1 MLKKIFIAL
10 IALVVIINTVSFTAV
25 SASTPTWLEQ
35 TMNSNEPFIKEIEK
49 ETGKTRA
56 NITQTDLE
64 AITALRVTGAS
75 DIPTNIDM
83 LTHLTTLEVKNGT
96 LSSVSN
102 SVGNLKEL
110 KILVLN
116 DNNLSTF
123 PMIAFQ
129 LPKLEELQVSGG
141 TIEEIPATITNM
153 ASHLK
158 FLGILNNHL
167 VKVPDAIF
175 TTNWT
180 NATGGDLDLMAAGNQ
195 IVTNIPANYISQ
207 FNNGDNLLE
216 FYDNN
221 YQKQDQL
228 TTTPGYTIDVP
239 VGTDFNQ
246 LTPDKTK
253 LALTSGR
260 TLLAQHEFEY
270 YDDGSSSLIHNG
282 VAAAPGQATIFIKS
296 KFSTQSNKF
305 ARTQVTVNI
314 TALNGG
320 PITVK
325 HEDTKGQELAP
336 PVILNG
342 KDGDPYTTTQ
352 KTFPG
357 YTLVATPANQNGTFT
372 MNPATVNYVYSAN
385 DYKLTSTFK
394 DAQGQELKAP
404 VVDTKDYHIQDN
416 YTTTAATIPGYSLVA
431 TPANQNGTFG
441 AGNVTVNY
449 VYKKDD
455 YTLTSTYKDTNG
467 QELKAPVVDATTY
480 HYQDTYTTTAAVFPG
495 YTLVATP
502 TNATGTFGSSNITVH
517 YVYQANGYQLTS
529 TFKDQQGKTI
539 SPDDVDTKTYHVND
553 PYTTTAKTIPGYTL
567 VTTPTNNQGNFGTS
581 DITVDYVYK
590 AEDYTLTSTYKDAQG
605 KELKQPVVDSKKYH
619 IQDNYSTS
627 AATIPG
633 YTLVST
639 PANETGTFHTSDVT
653 VNYVYKLT
661 DLKLT
666 STYKDAQGT
675 ELKPPVVDS
684 KTYHIQDNYATT
696 AAVIP
701 GYTLVATPAN
711 QSGTFGSTDIQ
722 VNYVYQAV
730 AYKLTS
736 TYKDQQGNDLALPK
750 VDSKTYHIQDGY
762 TTSDIAI
769 PGYTLVA
776 APTNQT
782 GTFGA
787 SDVTVNYVYKA
798 NDYTL
803 TSTYKDAQG
812 KELKT
817 PVIDSQKYHINDTY
831 TTTGATIPG
840 YTLVAAPA
848 NQSGTFGAANV
859 TVNYVYK
866 ADDYTLTS
874 TYKDANGKELKAP
887 VVDSKTYHTKDNY
900 STSAATIPGYT
911 LVAAPTNQTGT
922 FNTSNVTVNY
932 VYKANEYTLTST
944 FKNVQGTELK
954 PAIVKK
960 GFIIK
965 DGYATSGV
973 TIPGYTLVAT
983 PSNKKGTFGASNVT
997 VNYVYKANGYAL
1009 ITTYKDTQGKDL
1021 KPLAID
1027 TKTYNINDP
1036 YTATALNIS
1045 GYTLTTTPAN
1055 EKGVFGASDETVN
1068 YVYKANDYTLTT
1080 TPANEKGVFGASD
1093 ETVNYVYKANDY
1105 TLTTTYKDAN
1115 GKELQAPKV
1124 DAKTYHIQD
1133 TYKTTAAIIPGY
1145 TLVAT
1150 PKNDQGTFGASNV
1163 TVNYVYQTNDYTLT
1177 STFKDAQG
1185 NELKAAEVDAQKYH
1199 IHDTYTS
1206 KAAVIPGYSLEKTP
1220 TNETGTFNA
1229 SDIQVNYVYKAN
1241 DYQLTSTFKDQQ
1253 GNEIALPT
1261 VDAKTYHI
1269 HDAYTT
1275 KAHLIP
1281 GYSLV
1286 AAPKNQIGA
1295 FGTSD
1300 VTVNYVYKK
1309 DAIIKPITPAK
1320 PTILTIKTP
1329 ESKVVKTKVVKQT
1342 LPKTGDDDAG
1352 LLNLLRLIGLVLI
1365 LGVFL
1370 AVGSK
1375 KLR

>member
-10 IALVVIINTVSFTAV
+10 IALVVIINTVSFTTV

-123 PMIAFQ
+123 PTIVFQ

-158 FLGILNNHL
+158 FLGIVNNHL

-207 FNNGDNLLE
+207 FNNGNNLLE

-260 TLLAQHEFEY
+260 TILAQHEFEY

-314 TALNGG
+314 AALNGG

-372 MNPATVNYVYSAN
+372 LNPATVNYVYSAN

-404 VVDTKDYHIQDN
+404 VI
-416 YTTTAATIPGYSLVA
+416 
-431 TPANQNGTFG
+431 
-441 AGNVTVNY
+441 
-449 VYKKDD
+449 
-455 YTLTSTYKDTNG
+455 
-467 QELKAPVVDATTY
+467 
-480 HYQDTYTTTAAVFPG
+480 
-495 YTLVATP
+495 
-502 TNATGTFGSSNITVH
+502 
-517 YVYQANGYQLTS
+517 
-529 TFKDQQGKTI
+529 
-539 SPDDVDTKTYHVND
+539 
-553 PYTTTAKTIPGYTL
+553 
-567 VTTPTNNQGNFGTS
+567 
-581 DITVDYVYK
+581 
-590 AEDYTLTSTYKDAQG
+590 
-605 KELKQPVVDSKKYH
+605 
-619 IQDNYSTS
+619 
-627 AATIPG
+627 
-633 YTLVST
+633 
-639 PANETGTFHTSDVT
+639 
-653 VNYVYKLT
+653 
-661 DLKLT
+661 
-666 STYKDAQGT
+666 
-675 ELKPPVVDS
+675 
-684 KTYHIQDNYATT
+684 
-696 AAVIP
+696 
-701 GYTLVATPAN
+701 
-711 QSGTFGSTDIQ
+711 
-722 VNYVYQAV
+722 
-730 AYKLTS
+730 
-736 TYKDQQGNDLALPK
+736 
-750 VDSKTYHIQDGY
+750 
-762 TTSDIAI
+762 
-769 PGYTLVA
+769 
-776 APTNQT
+776 
-782 GTFGA
+782 
-787 SDVTVNYVYKA
+787 
-798 NDYTL
+798 
-803 TSTYKDAQG
+803 
-812 KELKT
+812 
-817 PVIDSQKYHINDTY
+817 
-831 TTTGATIPG
+831 
-840 YTLVAAPA
+840 
-848 NQSGTFGAANV
+848 
-859 TVNYVYK
+859 
-866 ADDYTLTS
+866 
-874 TYKDANGKELKAP
+874 
-887 VVDSKTYHTKDNY
+887 
-900 STSAATIPGYT
+900 
-911 LVAAPTNQTGT
+911 
-922 FNTSNVTVNY
+922 
-932 VYKANEYTLTST
+932 
-944 FKNVQGTELK
+944 
-954 PAIVKK
+954 
-960 GFIIK
+960 
-965 DGYATSGV
+965 
-973 TIPGYTLVAT
+973 
-983 PSNKKGTFGASNVT
+983 
-997 VNYVYKANGYAL
+997 
-1009 ITTYKDTQGKDL
+1009 
-1021 KPLAID
+1021 
-1027 TKTYNINDP
+1027 
-1036 YTATALNIS
+1036 
-1045 GYTLTTTPAN
+1045 
-1055 EKGVFGASDETVN
+1055 
-1068 YVYKANDYTLTT
+1068 
-1080 TPANEKGVFGASD
+1080 
-1093 ETVNYVYKANDY
+1093 
-1105 TLTTTYKDAN
+1105 
-1115 GKELQAPKV
+1115 

-1133 TYKTTAAIIPGY
+1133 TYKTTVAVIPGY

-1150 PKNDQGTFGASNV
+1150 PKNDQGTFGANNV

-1185 NELKAAEVDAQKYH
+1185 NELKATEVDAQKYH

-1206 KAAVIPGYSLEKTP
+1206 KAAVIPGYTLEKTP
-1220 TNETGTFNA
+1220 TNETGTLNA
-1229 SDIQVNYVYKAN
+1229 SDIQ
-1241 DYQLTSTFKDQQ
+1241 
-1253 GNEIALPT
+1253 
-1261 VDAKTYHI
+1261 
-1269 HDAYTT
+1269 
-1275 KAHLIP
+1275 
-1281 GYSLV
+1281 
-1286 AAPKNQIGA
+1286 
-1295 FGTSD
+1295 
-1300 VTVNYVYKK
+1300 VNYVYKK

-1329 ESKVVKTKVVKQT
+1329 ASKV
-1342 LPKTGDDDAG
+1342 
-1352 LLNLLRLIGLVLI
+1352 
-1365 LGVFL
+1365 
-1370 AVGSK
+1370 
-1375 KLR
+1375 

>member
-539 SPDDVDTKTYHVND
+539 APDDVDTKTYHVND

-776 APTNQT
+776 AP
-782 GTFGA
+782 
-787 SDVTVNYVYKA
+787 
-798 NDYTL
+798 
-803 TSTYKDAQG
+803 
-812 KELKT
+812 
-817 PVIDSQKYHINDTY
+817 
-831 TTTGATIPG
+831 
-840 YTLVAAPA
+840 A

-1036 YTATALNIS
+1036 YTATVLNIS
-1045 GYTLTTTPAN
+1045 GYTLTTTP
-1055 EKGVFGASDETVN
+1055 
-1068 YVYKANDYTLTT
+1068 
-1080 TPANEKGVFGASD
+1080 PNEKGVFGASD

-1185 NELKAAEVDAQKYH
+1185 NELKATEVDAQKYH

-1206 KAAVIPGYSLEKTP
+1206 KAAVIPGYTLEKTP

-1275 KAHLIP
+1275 KARLIP

-1329 ESKVVKTKVVKQT
+1329 ASKVVKTKVVKQT

>member
-35 TMNSNEPFIKEIEK
+35 TMNNNEPFIKEIEH

-64 AITALRVTGAS
+64 AITTLQVRGAS

-83 LTHLTTLEVKNGT
+83 LTHLTKLEVISGT
-96 LSSVSN
+96 ISTVSN

-110 KILVLN
+110 KILNLT

-123 PMIAFQ
+123 PTIVFQ
-129 LPKLEELQVSGG
+129 LPKLEELQVSEG

-167 VKVPDAIF
+167 VKIPDAIF

-195 IVTNIPANYISQ
+195 IVTNIPANYVSQ

-282 VAAAPGQATIFIKS
+282 VATAPGQATIFIKS

-416 YTTTAATIPGYSLVA
+416 YTTTAATIPGYSLVS

-633 YTLVST
+633 YTLVAT

-675 ELKPPVVDS
+675 ELKPPVIDS

-803 TSTYKDAQG
+803 TSTYKDAQS

-859 TVNYVYK
+859 TVNYVYQ

-911 LVAAPTNQTGT
+911 LVAAPANQTGT

-1036 YTATALNIS
+1036 YTATALNIP
-1045 GYTLTTTPAN
+1045 G
-1055 EKGVFGASDETVN
+1055 
-1068 YVYKANDYTLTT
+1068 YTLTT

-1133 TYKTTAAIIPGY
+1133 TYKTTAAVIPGY

-1150 PKNDQGTFGASNV
+1150 PKNDQGTFGANNV

-1177 STFKDAQG
+1177 STFKDTQG
-1185 NELKAAEVDAQKYH
+1185 NELKAADVDAQKYH
-1199 IHDTYTS
+1199 IHDTYTT
-1206 KAAVIPGYSLEKTP
+1206 KAAVIPGYTLEKTP

-1269 HDAYTT
+1269 NDAYTT
-1275 KAHLIP
+1275 KARLIP

-1329 ESKVVKTKVVKQT
+1329 ASKVIKTKVVKQT

>member
-35 TMNSNEPFIKEIEK
+35 TMNNNEPFIKEIEK

-110 KILVLN
+110 EILLLN

-123 PMIAFQ
+123 PMIVFQ

-180 NATGGDLDLMAAGNQ
+180 NSSTGDLDLMAAGNQ

-207 FNNGDNLLE
+207 FNNGNNLLE

-372 MNPATVNYVYSAN
+372 LNPATVNYVYSAN

-416 YTTTAATIPGYSLVA
+416 YTTTAATIPGYSLVS

-539 SPDDVDTKTYHVND
+539 APDDVDVKTYHVND
-553 PYTTTAKTIPGYTL
+553 PYTTTAKSIPGYTL
-567 VTTPTNNQGNFGTS
+567 VTTSTNNQGNFGTS

-633 YTLVST
+633 YTLVAT

-812 KELKT
+812 KELKM

-874 TYKDANGKELKAP
+874 TYKDANDKELKAP

-911 LVAAPTNQTGT
+911 LVAAPANQTGT

-1036 YTATALNIS
+1036 YTATALNIP
-1045 GYTLTTTPAN
+1045 G
-1055 EKGVFGASDETVN
+1055 
-1068 YVYKANDYTLTT
+1068 YTLTT

-1133 TYKTTAAIIPGY
+1133 TYKTTAAVIPGY

-1150 PKNDQGTFGASNV
+1150 PKNDQGTFGANNV

-1177 STFKDAQG
+1177 STFKDTQG

-1206 KAAVIPGYSLEKTP
+1206 KAAVIPGYTLEKTP

-1275 KAHLIP
+1275 KARLIP

-1329 ESKVVKTKVVKQT
+1329 ASKVIKTKVVKQT

>member
-1 MLKKIFIAL
+1 
-10 IALVVIINTVSFTAV
+10 
-25 SASTPTWLEQ
+25 
-35 TMNSNEPFIKEIEK
+35 MNNNEPFIKEIKK

-110 KILVLN
+110 EILLLN

-123 PMIAFQ
+123 PMIVFQ

-180 NATGGDLDLMAAGNQ
+180 NSSTGDLDLMAAGNQ

-207 FNNGDNLLE
+207 FNNGNNLLE

-416 YTTTAATIPGYSLVA
+416 YTTTAATIPGYSLVS

-539 SPDDVDTKTYHVND
+539 APDDVDAKTYHVND
-553 PYTTTAKTIPGYTL
+553 PYTTTAKNIPGYTL
-567 VTTPTNNQGNFGTS
+567 VTTPANNQGNFGTS

-590 AEDYTLTSTYKDAQG
+590 AEDYTLTSTYKDANG
-605 KELKQPVVDSKKYH
+605 KELKAPVVDSKKYH

-633 YTLVST
+633 YTLVAT

-711 QSGTFGSTDIQ
+711 QSGTFG
-722 VNYVYQAV
+722 
-730 AYKLTS
+730 
-736 TYKDQQGNDLALPK
+736 
-750 VDSKTYHIQDGY
+750 
-762 TTSDIAI
+762 
-769 PGYTLVA
+769 
-776 APTNQT
+776 
-782 GTFGA
+782 
-787 SDVTVNYVYKA
+787 
-798 NDYTL
+798 
-803 TSTYKDAQG
+803 
-812 KELKT
+812 
-817 PVIDSQKYHINDTY
+817 
-831 TTTGATIPG
+831 
-840 YTLVAAPA
+840 
-848 NQSGTFGAANV
+848 AANV

-874 TYKDANGKELKAP
+874 TYKDVNGKELKAP

-911 LVAAPTNQTGT
+911 LVAAPANQTGT

-932 VYKANEYTLTST
+932 VYKANEYTLTAT

-1036 YTATALNIS
+1036 YTATALNIP
-1045 GYTLTTTPAN
+1045 G
-1055 EKGVFGASDETVN
+1055 
-1068 YVYKANDYTLTT
+1068 YTLTT

-1133 TYKTTAAIIPGY
+1133 TYKTTAAVIPGY

-1150 PKNDQGTFGASNV
+1150 PKNDQGTFGANNV

-1177 STFKDAQG
+1177 STFKDTQG

-1206 KAAVIPGYSLEKTP
+1206 KVAVIPGYTLEKTP

-1275 KAHLIP
+1275 KARLIP

-1329 ESKVVKTKVVKQT
+1329 ASKVIKTKVVKQT

>member
-10 IALVVIINTVSFTAV
+10 IALVVIINTVSFTTV

-35 TMNSNEPFIKEIEK
+35 TMNSNEPFIKAMEK

-83 LTHLTTLEVKNGT
+83 LTHLTTLEVKSGT

-116 DNNLSTF
+116 DNHLSTF
-123 PMIAFQ
+123 PMIVFQ

-158 FLGILNNHL
+158 FLGVLNNHL
-167 VKVPDAIF
+167 VKVPDVIF

-195 IVTNIPANYISQ
+195 IVTNIPANYVSQ
-207 FNNGDNLLE
+207 FNNGNNLLE

-246 LTPDKTK
+246 LTPDITK

-357 YTLVATPANQNGTFT
+357 YTLVATPANQNGAFT
-372 MNPATVNYVYSAN
+372 LNPATVNYVYSAN

-394 DAQGQELKAP
+394 DANGQELKAP

-416 YTTTAATIPGYSLVA
+416 YSTTAATIPGYSLVS

-480 HYQDTYTTTAAVFPG
+480 HYQDTYTTTAEVFPG

-502 TNATGTFGSSNITVH
+502 TNATGTFGSSNITVN

-539 SPDDVDTKTYHVND
+539 SPDDVDTKTYHVNN

-567 VTTPTNNQGNFGTS
+567 VTTPANNQGNFGTS

-590 AEDYTLTSTYKDAQG
+590 AEDYTLTSTYKDANG
-605 KELKQPVVDSKKYH
+605 KELKAPVVDSKKYH

-633 YTLVST
+633 YTLVAT

-750 VDSKTYHIQDGY
+750 VDTKTYHIQDGY

-787 SDVTVNYVYKA
+787 SDVTVNYIYKA

-817 PVIDSQKYHINDTY
+817 PVIDSQKYHIRDTY

-911 LVAAPTNQTGT
+911 LVAAPANQTGT

-954 PAIVKK
+954 PSIVKK
-960 GFIIK
+960 GFIIQ
-965 DGYATSGV
+965 DGYASSGV

-1036 YTATALNIS
+1036 YTATALNIP
-1045 GYTLTTTPAN
+1045 G
-1055 EKGVFGASDETVN
+1055 
-1068 YVYKANDYTLTT
+1068 YTLTT

-1133 TYKTTAAIIPGY
+1133 TYKTTAAVIPGY

-1150 PKNDQGTFGASNV
+1150 PKNDQGTFGANNV

-1185 NELKAAEVDAQKYH
+1185 NELKATEVDAQKYH

-1206 KAAVIPGYSLEKTP
+1206 KAAVIPGYTLEKTP

-1241 DYQLTSTFKDQQ
+1241 GYQLTSTFKDQQ

-1261 VDAKTYHI
+1261 VDAKIYHI

-1275 KAHLIP
+1275 KARLIP

-1286 AAPKNQIGA
+1286 AAPTNQIGA

-1309 DAIIKPITPAK
+1309 DAIIKPIIPAK

-1329 ESKVVKTKVVKQT
+1329 ASKVVKTKVVKQT

>member
-1 MLKKIFIAL
+1 
-10 IALVVIINTVSFTAV
+10 
-25 SASTPTWLEQ
+25 
-35 TMNSNEPFIKEIEK
+35 MNSNEPFIKEIEK

-64 AITALRVTGAS
+64 AITTLQVSGAS

-83 LTHLTTLEVKNGT
+83 LTHLTKLEVISGT
-96 LSSVSN
+96 ISTVSN

-110 KILVLN
+110 KILNLN

-123 PMIAFQ
+123 PTIAFQ
-129 LPKLEELQVSGG
+129 LPKLEELQVNGG

-158 FLGILNNHL
+158 FLTVTNNHL
-167 VKVPDAIF
+167 VKVPTIIFSTNWSNSSTGELDLF
-175 TTNWT
+175 TT
-180 NATGGDLDLMAAGNQ
+180 GNQ
-195 IVTNIPANYISQ
+195 IVTDIPANYVSQ
-207 FNNGDNLLE
+207 FNNGQNMLE
-216 FYDNN
+216 FYDGQF
-221 YQKQDQL
+221 QKQDQL

-372 MNPATVNYVYSAN
+372 LNPATVNYVYSAN

-416 YTTTAATIPGYSLVA
+416 YTTTAATIPGYSLVS

-539 SPDDVDTKTYHVND
+539 APDDVDTKTYHVND

-567 VTTPTNNQGNFGTS
+567 VTTPANDQGNFGTS

-633 YTLVST
+633 YTLVAT

-750 VDSKTYHIQDGY
+750 VDTKTYHIQDGY

-911 LVAAPTNQTGT
+911 LVAAPANQTGT

-965 DGYATSGV
+965 DSYATSGV

-1036 YTATALNIS
+1036 YTATALNIP
-1045 GYTLTTTPAN
+1045 G
-1055 EKGVFGASDETVN
+1055 
-1068 YVYKANDYTLTT
+1068 YTLTT

-1133 TYKTTAAIIPGY
+1133 TYKTTAAVIPGY

-1150 PKNDQGTFGASNV
+1150 PKNDQGTFGANNV

-1185 NELKAAEVDAQKYH
+1185 NELKAAEIDAQKYH

-1206 KAAVIPGYSLEKTP
+1206 KAAVIPGYTLEKTP

-1275 KAHLIP
+1275 KARLIP

-1286 AAPKNQIGA
+1286 AAPTNQIGA

-1329 ESKVVKTKVVKQT
+1329 ASKVVKTKVVKQT

>member
-123 PMIAFQ
+123 PTIAFQ

-195 IVTNIPANYISQ
+195 IVTNIPANYVSQ
-207 FNNGDNLLE
+207 FNNGNNLLE

-911 LVAAPTNQTGT
+911 LVAAPANQTGI

-1080 TPANEKGVFGASD
+1080 T
-1093 ETVNYVYKANDY
+1093 
-1105 TLTTTYKDAN
+1105 YKDAN

-1150 PKNDQGTFGASNV
+1150 TKNDQGTFGASNV

>member
-110 KILVLN
+110 EILLLN

-123 PMIAFQ
+123 PMIVFQ

-180 NATGGDLDLMAAGNQ
+180 NSSTGDLDLMAAGNQ

-207 FNNGDNLLE
+207 FNNGNNLLE

-416 YTTTAATIPGYSLVA
+416 YTTTAATIPGYSLVS

-502 TNATGTFGSSNITVH
+502 TNANGTFGSSNITVH

-529 TFKDQQGKTI
+529 TFKDQQGHTI

-605 KELKQPVVDSKKYH
+605 KELKPPVVDSKKYH

-633 YTLVST
+633 YTLVAT

-684 KTYHIQDNYATT
+684 KTYHIQDNYSTT

-911 LVAAPTNQTGT
+911 LVAAPANQTGT

-932 VYKANEYTLTST
+932 VYKANEYTLTAT

-1036 YTATALNIS
+1036 YTATALNIP
-1045 GYTLTTTPAN
+1045 G
-1055 EKGVFGASDETVN
+1055 
-1068 YVYKANDYTLTT
+1068 YTLTT

-1133 TYKTTAAIIPGY
+1133 TYKTTAAVIPGY

-1150 PKNDQGTFGASNV
+1150 PKNDQGTFGANNV

-1185 NELKAAEVDAQKYH
+1185 NELKAAEIDAQKYH

-1206 KAAVIPGYSLEKTP
+1206 KAAVIPGYTLEKTP

-1275 KAHLIP
+1275 KARLIP

-1286 AAPKNQIGA
+1286 AAPTNQIGA

-1329 ESKVVKTKVVKQT
+1329 ASKVIKTKVVKQT

>member
-64 AITALRVTGAS
+64 AITTLQVRGAS

-83 LTHLTTLEVKNGT
+83 LTHLTKLEVISGT
-96 LSSVSN
+96 ISTVSN

-110 KILVLN
+110 KILNLN

-123 PMIAFQ
+123 PTIAFQ

-158 FLGILNNHL
+158 FLTVNNNRL
-167 VKVPDAIF
+167 VKVPTIIFSTNWSNSTTGELDLF
-175 TTNWT
+175 TT
-180 NATGGDLDLMAAGNQ
+180 GNQ
-195 IVTNIPANYISQ
+195 IVTDIPANYVSQ
-207 FNNGDNLLE
+207 FNNGQNMLE
-216 FYDNN
+216 FYDGQF
-221 YQKQDQL
+221 QKQDQL

-416 YTTTAATIPGYSLVA
+416 YTTTAATIPGYSLVS

-722 VNYVYQAV
+722 VNYVYQTV

-1080 TPANEKGVFGASD
+1080 T
-1093 ETVNYVYKANDY
+1093 
-1105 TLTTTYKDAN
+1105 YKDAN

-1329 ESKVVKTKVVKQT
+1329 ASKVVKTKVVKQT

>member
-539 SPDDVDTKTYHVND
+539 APDDVDTKTYHVND

-639 PANETGTFHTSDVT
+639 PANETGTFHTSDIT

-666 STYKDAQGT
+666 S
-675 ELKPPVVDS
+675 
-684 KTYHIQDNYATT
+684 
-696 AAVIP
+696 
-701 GYTLVATPAN
+701 
-711 QSGTFGSTDIQ
+711 
-722 VNYVYQAV
+722 
-730 AYKLTS
+730 
-736 TYKDQQGNDLALPK
+736 
-750 VDSKTYHIQDGY
+750 
-762 TTSDIAI
+762 
-769 PGYTLVA
+769 
-776 APTNQT
+776 
-782 GTFGA
+782 
-787 SDVTVNYVYKA
+787 
-798 NDYTL
+798 
-803 TSTYKDAQG
+803 
-812 KELKT
+812 
-817 PVIDSQKYHINDTY
+817 
-831 TTTGATIPG
+831 
-840 YTLVAAPA
+840 
-848 NQSGTFGAANV
+848 
-859 TVNYVYK
+859 
-866 ADDYTLTS
+866 
-874 TYKDANGKELKAP
+874 
-887 VVDSKTYHTKDNY
+887 
-900 STSAATIPGYT
+900 
-911 LVAAPTNQTGT
+911 
-922 FNTSNVTVNY
+922 
-932 VYKANEYTLTST
+932 
-944 FKNVQGTELK
+944 
-954 PAIVKK
+954 
-960 GFIIK
+960 
-965 DGYATSGV
+965 
-973 TIPGYTLVAT
+973 
-983 PSNKKGTFGASNVT
+983 
-997 VNYVYKANGYAL
+997 
-1009 ITTYKDTQGKDL
+1009 TYKDTQGKDL

-1045 GYTLTTTPAN
+1045 G
-1055 EKGVFGASDETVN
+1055 
-1068 YVYKANDYTLTT
+1068 YTLTT

-1329 ESKVVKTKVVKQT
+1329 ASKVVKTKVVKQT

>member
-1 MLKKIFIAL
+1 
-10 IALVVIINTVSFTAV
+10 
-25 SASTPTWLEQ
+25 
-35 TMNSNEPFIKEIEK
+35 MNSNEPFIKAIEQ

-83 LTHLTTLEVKNGT
+83 LTHLTTLEVKTGT

-123 PMIAFQ
+123 PMIVFQ

-158 FLGILNNHL
+158 FLGVLNNHL

-180 NATGGDLDLMAAGNQ
+180 NATGGDLDLMVAGNQ
-195 IVTNIPANYISQ
+195 IVTNIPANYVSQ
-207 FNNGDNLLE
+207 FNNGNNLLE

-325 HEDTKGQELAP
+325 HEDTKGQELVP

-372 MNPATVNYVYSAN
+372 LNPATVNYVYSAN

-416 YTTTAATIPGYSLVA
+416 YTTTAATIPGYSLVS

-495 YTLVATP
+495 YTLVAIP

-633 YTLVST
+633 YTLVAT

-900 STSAATIPGYT
+900 STTAATIPGYT
-911 LVAAPTNQTGT
+911 LVAAPANQTGT

-1036 YTATALNIS
+1036 YTATALNIP
-1045 GYTLTTTPAN
+1045 G
-1055 EKGVFGASDETVN
+1055 
-1068 YVYKANDYTLTT
+1068 YTLTT

-1133 TYKTTAAIIPGY
+1133 TYKTTAAVIPGY

-1150 PKNDQGTFGASNV
+1150 PKNDQGTFGANNV

-1185 NELKAAEVDAQKYH
+1185 NEIKAAEVDAQKYH

-1206 KAAVIPGYSLEKTP
+1206 KAAVIPGYTLEKTP

-1275 KAHLIP
+1275 KARLIP

-1329 ESKVVKTKVVKQT
+1329 ASKVIKTKVVKQT

>member
-207 FNNGDNLLE
+207 FNNGNNLLE

-372 MNPATVNYVYSAN
+372 LNPATVNYVYSAN

-416 YTTTAATIPGYSLVA
+416 YTTTAATIPGYSLVS

-539 SPDDVDTKTYHVND
+539 APDDVDTKTYHVND
-553 PYTTTAKTIPGYTL
+553 PYTTTAKNIPGYTL
-567 VTTPTNNQGNFGTS
+567 VTTPANDQGNFGTS

-633 YTLVST
+633 YTLVAT

-911 LVAAPTNQTGT
+911 LVAAPANQTGT

-954 PAIVKK
+954 PAVVKK

-983 PSNKKGTFGASNVT
+983 PSNKKGTFGASNVI

-1027 TKTYNINDP
+1027 TKTYKINDP
-1036 YTATALNIS
+1036 YTATALNIP
-1045 GYTLTTTPAN
+1045 G
-1055 EKGVFGASDETVN
+1055 
-1068 YVYKANDYTLTT
+1068 YTLTT

-1150 PKNDQGTFGASNV
+1150 PKNDQGTFGANNV

-1185 NELKAAEVDAQKYH
+1185 NELKAAEIDAQKYH
-1199 IHDTYTS
+1199 IHDTYTT
-1206 KAAVIPGYSLEKTP
+1206 KAAVIPGYTLEKTP

-1275 KAHLIP
+1275 KARLIP

-1286 AAPKNQIGA
+1286 AAPTNQIGA

-1329 ESKVVKTKVVKQT
+1329 ASKVIKTKVVKQT

>member
-1 MLKKIFIAL
+1 
-10 IALVVIINTVSFTAV
+10 
-25 SASTPTWLEQ
+25 
-35 TMNSNEPFIKEIEK
+35 MNSNEPFIKEIEK

-83 LTHLTTLEVKNGT
+83 LTHLTTLEVKTGT

-123 PMIAFQ
+123 PMIVFQ

-158 FLGILNNHL
+158 FLGVLNNHL

-195 IVTNIPANYISQ
+195 IVTNIPANYVSQ
-207 FNNGDNLLE
+207 FNNGNNLLE

-416 YTTTAATIPGYSLVA
+416 YTTTAATIPGYSLVS

-633 YTLVST
+633 YTLVAT
-639 PANETGTFHTSDVT
+639 PANEAGTFHTSDVT

-900 STSAATIPGYT
+900 STTAATIPGYT
-911 LVAAPTNQTGT
+911 LVAEPANQTGT

-965 DGYATSGV
+965 DGYSTSGV

-1036 YTATALNIS
+1036 YTATALNIP
-1045 GYTLTTTPAN
+1045 G
-1055 EKGVFGASDETVN
+1055 
-1068 YVYKANDYTLTT
+1068 YTLTT

-1133 TYKTTAAIIPGY
+1133 TYKTTAAVIPGY

-1150 PKNDQGTFGASNV
+1150 PKNDQGTFGANNV

-1177 STFKDAQG
+1177 ATFKDAQG
-1185 NELKAAEVDAQKYH
+1185 NELKATEVDAQKYH

-1206 KAAVIPGYSLEKTP
+1206 KAAVIPGYTLEKTP

-1275 KAHLIP
+1275 KARLIP

-1309 DAIIKPITPAK
+1309 DATIKPITPAK

-1329 ESKVVKTKVVKQT
+1329 ASKVIKTKVVKQT

>member
-10 IALVVIINTVSFTAV
+10 IALVVIINTVSFTTV

-116 DNNLSTF
+116 DNHLSTF
-123 PMIAFQ
+123 PMIVFQ

-158 FLGILNNHL
+158 FLGVLNNHL
-167 VKVPDAIF
+167 VKVPDVIF

-207 FNNGDNLLE
+207 FNNGNNLLE

-260 TLLAQHEFEY
+260 TILAQHEFEY

-296 KFSTQSNKF
+296 KFSTQSNQF

-357 YTLVATPANQNGTFT
+357 YTLVATPANQNGAFT
-372 MNPATVNYVYSAN
+372 LNPATVNYVYSAN

-394 DAQGQELKAP
+394 DANGQELKAP

-416 YTTTAATIPGYSLVA
+416 YSTTAATIPGYSLVS

-480 HYQDTYTTTAAVFPG
+480 HYQDTYTTTAEVFPG

-502 TNATGTFGSSNITVH
+502 TNATGTFGSSNITVN

-553 PYTTTAKTIPGYTL
+553 PYTTTAKNIPGYTL
-567 VTTPTNNQGNFGTS
+567 VTTPANNQGNFGTS

-590 AEDYTLTSTYKDAQG
+590 AEDYTLTSTYKDANG
-605 KELKQPVVDSKKYH
+605 KELKAPVVDSKKYH

-633 YTLVST
+633 YTLVAT

-675 ELKPPVVDS
+675 ELKAPVVDS

-848 NQSGTFGAANV
+848 NQTGTFGAANV

-911 LVAAPTNQTGT
+911 LVAAPANQTGT

-954 PAIVKK
+954 PSIVKK
-960 GFIIK
+960 GFIIQ
-965 DGYATSGV
+965 DGYASSGV

-1009 ITTYKDTQGKDL
+1009 ITTYKDTQGNDL

-1036 YTATALNIS
+1036 YTATALNIP
-1045 GYTLTTTPAN
+1045 G
-1055 EKGVFGASDETVN
+1055 
-1068 YVYKANDYTLTT
+1068 YTLTT

-1133 TYKTTAAIIPGY
+1133 TYKTTAAVIPGY

-1150 PKNDQGTFGASNV
+1150 PKNDQGTFGANNV

-1177 STFKDAQG
+1177 STFKDTQG

-1199 IHDTYTS
+1199 IHDTYTT
-1206 KAAVIPGYSLEKTP
+1206 KAAVIPGYTLEKTP

-1275 KAHLIP
+1275 KARLIP

-1309 DAIIKPITPAK
+1309 DAIIKPITQAK

-1329 ESKVVKTKVVKQT
+1329 ASKVIKTKVVKQT

>member
-64 AITALRVTGAS
+64 AITTLQVSGAS

-83 LTHLTTLEVKNGT
+83 LTHLTKLEVISGT
-96 LSSVSN
+96 ISTVSN

-110 KILVLN
+110 KILNLN

-123 PMIAFQ
+123 PTIAFQ
-129 LPKLEELQVSGG
+129 LPKLEELQVNGG

-158 FLGILNNHL
+158 FLTVTNNHL
-167 VKVPDAIF
+167 VKVPTIIFSTNWSNSSTGELDLF
-175 TTNWT
+175 TT
-180 NATGGDLDLMAAGNQ
+180 GNQ
-195 IVTNIPANYISQ
+195 IVTDIPANYVSQ
-207 FNNGDNLLE
+207 FNNGQNMLE
-216 FYDNN
+216 FYDGQF
-221 YQKQDQL
+221 QKQDQL

-416 YTTTAATIPGYSLVA
+416 YTTTAATIPGYSLVS

-539 SPDDVDTKTYHVND
+539 APDDVDTKTYHVND
-553 PYTTTAKTIPGYTL
+553 PYTTTAKNIPGYTL
-567 VTTPTNNQGNFGTS
+567 VTTPANDQGNFGTS

-633 YTLVST
+633 YTLVAT

-696 AAVIP
+696 AAVIL

-762 TTSDIAI
+762 TTTDIAI

-911 LVAAPTNQTGT
+911 LVAAPANQTGT

-932 VYKANEYTLTST
+932 VYKANKYTLTST

-954 PAIVKK
+954 PAVVKK

-1036 YTATALNIS
+1036 YTATALNIP
-1045 GYTLTTTPAN
+1045 G
-1055 EKGVFGASDETVN
+1055 
-1068 YVYKANDYTLTT
+1068 YTLTT

-1133 TYKTTAAIIPGY
+1133 TYKTTAAVIPGY

-1150 PKNDQGTFGASNV
+1150 PKNDQGAFGANNV

-1177 STFKDAQG
+1177 STFKDTQG

-1206 KAAVIPGYSLEKTP
+1206 KAAVIPGYTLEKTP

-1275 KAHLIP
+1275 KARLIP

-1286 AAPKNQIGA
+1286 AAPTNQIGA

-1329 ESKVVKTKVVKQT
+1329 ASKVIKTKVVKQT

>member
-253 LALTSGR
+253 FALTSGR

-605 KELKQPVVDSKKYH
+605 KELKAPVVDSKKYH

-960 GFIIK
+960 GFIFK

-1080 TPANEKGVFGASD
+1080 T
-1093 ETVNYVYKANDY
+1093 
-1105 TLTTTYKDAN
+1105 YKDAN

-1185 NELKAAEVDAQKYH
+1185 NELKAAEIDAQKYH

-1206 KAAVIPGYSLEKTP
+1206 KAAVIRGYSLEKTP

>member
-195 IVTNIPANYISQ
+195 IVTNIPANYVSQ

-666 STYKDAQGT
+666 STYKDAQG
-675 ELKPPVVDS
+675 
-684 KTYHIQDNYATT
+684 
-696 AAVIP
+696 
-701 GYTLVATPAN
+701 
-711 QSGTFGSTDIQ
+711 
-722 VNYVYQAV
+722 
-730 AYKLTS
+730 
-736 TYKDQQGNDLALPK
+736 
-750 VDSKTYHIQDGY
+750 
-762 TTSDIAI
+762 
-769 PGYTLVA
+769 
-776 APTNQT
+776 
-782 GTFGA
+782 
-787 SDVTVNYVYKA
+787 
-798 NDYTL
+798 
-803 TSTYKDAQG
+803 

-1080 TPANEKGVFGASD
+1080 T
-1093 ETVNYVYKANDY
+1093 
-1105 TLTTTYKDAN
+1105 YKDAN

-1185 NELKAAEVDAQKYH
+1185 NELKATEVDAQKYH

-1206 KAAVIPGYSLEKTP
+1206 KAAVIPGYTLEKTP

-1275 KAHLIP
+1275 KARLIP

-1329 ESKVVKTKVVKQT
+1329 ASKVVKTKVVKQT

>member
-116 DNNLSTF
+116 NNNLSTF
-123 PMIAFQ
+123 PTIVFQ

-158 FLGILNNHL
+158 FLGMVNNHL

-207 FNNGDNLLE
+207 FNNGNNLLE

-416 YTTTAATIPGYSLVA
+416 YTTTAATIPGYSLVS

-539 SPDDVDTKTYHVND
+539 APDDVDAKTYHVND

-605 KELKQPVVDSKKYH
+605 KELKPPVVDSKKYH

-633 YTLVST
+633 YTLVAT

-675 ELKPPVVDS
+675 ELKPLVVDS
-684 KTYHIQDNYATT
+684 KTYHIQD
-696 AAVIP
+696 
-701 GYTLVATPAN
+701 
-711 QSGTFGSTDIQ
+711 
-722 VNYVYQAV
+722 NYVYQAV

-859 TVNYVYK
+859 TVNYVYQV
-866 ADDYTLTS
+866 DDYTLTS

-911 LVAAPTNQTGT
+911 LVAAPANQTGT

-1009 ITTYKDTQGKDL
+1009 ITTYKDTQGNDL

-1036 YTATALNIS
+1036 YTATALNIP
-1045 GYTLTTTPAN
+1045 G
-1055 EKGVFGASDETVN
+1055 
-1068 YVYKANDYTLTT
+1068 YTLTT

-1133 TYKTTAAIIPGY
+1133 TYKTTAAVIPGY

-1150 PKNDQGTFGASNV
+1150 PKNDQGTFGANNV

-1185 NELKAAEVDAQKYH
+1185 NELKAAEIDAQKYH

-1206 KAAVIPGYSLEKTP
+1206 KAAVIPGYTLEKTP

-1275 KAHLIP
+1275 KARLIP

-1286 AAPKNQIGA
+1286 AAPTNQIGA

-1329 ESKVVKTKVVKQT
+1329 ASKVIKTKVVKQT

>member
-605 KELKQPVVDSKKYH
+605 KELKAPVVDSKKYH

-1080 TPANEKGVFGASD
+1080 T
-1093 ETVNYVYKANDY
+1093 
-1105 TLTTTYKDAN
+1105 YKDAN

-1150 PKNDQGTFGASNV
+1150 TKNDQGTFGASNV

-1185 NELKAAEVDAQKYH
+1185 NELKATEVDAQKYH

-1206 KAAVIPGYSLEKTP
+1206 KAAVIPGYTLEKTP

-1275 KAHLIP
+1275 KARLIP

-1329 ESKVVKTKVVKQT
+1329 ASKVVKTKVVKQT

>member
-110 KILVLN
+110 EILLLN

-123 PMIAFQ
+123 PMIVFQ

-180 NATGGDLDLMAAGNQ
+180 NSSTGDLDLMAAGNQ

-228 TTTPGYTIDVP
+228 TTTAGYTIDVP

-416 YTTTAATIPGYSLVA
+416 YTTTAATIPGYSLVS

-539 SPDDVDTKTYHVND
+539 APDDVDAKTYHVND
-553 PYTTTAKTIPGYTL
+553 PYTTTAKNIPGYTL
-567 VTTPTNNQGNFGTS
+567 VTTPANNQGNFGTS

-590 AEDYTLTSTYKDAQG
+590 AEDYTLTSTYKDANG
-605 KELKQPVVDSKKYH
+605 KELKAPVVDSKKYH

-633 YTLVST
+633 YTLVAT

-711 QSGTFGSTDIQ
+711 QSGTFG
-722 VNYVYQAV
+722 
-730 AYKLTS
+730 
-736 TYKDQQGNDLALPK
+736 
-750 VDSKTYHIQDGY
+750 
-762 TTSDIAI
+762 
-769 PGYTLVA
+769 
-776 APTNQT
+776 
-782 GTFGA
+782 
-787 SDVTVNYVYKA
+787 
-798 NDYTL
+798 
-803 TSTYKDAQG
+803 
-812 KELKT
+812 
-817 PVIDSQKYHINDTY
+817 
-831 TTTGATIPG
+831 
-840 YTLVAAPA
+840 
-848 NQSGTFGAANV
+848 AANV

-874 TYKDANGKELKAP
+874 TYKDVNGKELKAP

-911 LVAAPTNQTGT
+911 LVAAPANQTGT

-932 VYKANEYTLTST
+932 VYKANEYTLTAT

-1036 YTATALNIS
+1036 YTATALNIP
-1045 GYTLTTTPAN
+1045 G
-1055 EKGVFGASDETVN
+1055 
-1068 YVYKANDYTLTT
+1068 YTLTT

-1133 TYKTTAAIIPGY
+1133 TYKTTAAVIPGY

-1150 PKNDQGTFGASNV
+1150 PKNDQGTFGANNV

-1177 STFKDAQG
+1177 STFKDTQG

-1206 KAAVIPGYSLEKTP
+1206 KAAVIPGYTLEKTP

-1275 KAHLIP
+1275 KARLIP

-1329 ESKVVKTKVVKQT
+1329 ASKVIKTKVVKQT

>member
-416 YTTTAATIPGYSLVA
+416 YTTTAATIPGYSLVS

-502 TNATGTFGSSNITVH
+502 TNATGTFGSSNITVN

-539 SPDDVDTKTYHVND
+539 APDDVDTKTYHVND

-567 VTTPTNNQGNFGTS
+567 VTTPANDQGNFGTS

-633 YTLVST
+633 YTLVAT

-911 LVAAPTNQTGT
+911 LVAAPANQTGT

-954 PAIVKK
+954 PAVVKK

-1036 YTATALNIS
+1036 YTATALNIP
-1045 GYTLTTTPAN
+1045 G
-1055 EKGVFGASDETVN
+1055 
-1068 YVYKANDYTLTT
+1068 YTLTT

-1133 TYKTTAAIIPGY
+1133 TYKTTAAVIPGY

-1150 PKNDQGTFGASNV
+1150 PKNDQGTFGANNV

-1185 NELKAAEVDAQKYH
+1185 NELKAAEIDAQKYH
-1199 IHDTYTS
+1199 IHDTYTT
-1206 KAAVIPGYSLEKTP
+1206 KAAVIPGYTLEKTP

-1275 KAHLIP
+1275 KARLIP

-1286 AAPKNQIGA
+1286 AAPTNQIGA

-1329 ESKVVKTKVVKQT
+1329 ASKVIKTKVVKQT

>member
-1 MLKKIFIAL
+1 
-10 IALVVIINTVSFTAV
+10 
-25 SASTPTWLEQ
+25 
-35 TMNSNEPFIKEIEK
+35 MNSNEPFIKEIEK

-83 LTHLTTLEVKNGT
+83 LTHLTLLKAVQGT
-96 LSSVSN
+96 ISSVPN

-110 KILVLN
+110 KSLN
-116 DNNLSTF
+116 LNLNHLSTF
-123 PMIAFQ
+123 PTIVYQ
-129 LPKLEELQVSGG
+129 LPKLEELLLNDG

-158 FLGILNNHL
+158 FLTVNNNHL
-167 VKVPDAIF
+167 VKVPTVIF
-175 TTNWT
+175 TTNWSNST
-180 NATGGDLDLMAAGNQ
+180 TGELDLFTTGNQ
-195 IVTNIPANYISQ
+195 IVTDIPANYVSN
-207 FNNGDNLLE
+207 FNNGQNMLE
-216 FYDNN
+216 FYDGQF
-221 YQKQDQL
+221 QKQDQL

-372 MNPATVNYVYSAN
+372 LNPATVNYVYSAN

-416 YTTTAATIPGYSLVA
+416 YTTTAATIPGYSLVS

-480 HYQDTYTTTAAVFPG
+480 HYQDTYTTTAEVFPG

-502 TNATGTFGSSNITVH
+502 TNATGTFGSSNITVN

-539 SPDDVDTKTYHVND
+539 APDDVDTKTYHVND

-567 VTTPTNNQGNFGTS
+567 VTTPANNQGNFGTS

-605 KELKQPVVDSKKYH
+605 KELKPPVVDSKKYH

-633 YTLVST
+633 YTLVAT

-722 VNYVYQAV
+722 VNYVYQAF

-750 VDSKTYHIQDGY
+750 VDTKTYHIQDGY

-817 PVIDSQKYHINDTY
+817 PVIDSQKYHIRDTY

-859 TVNYVYK
+859 TVNYVYQ

-911 LVAAPTNQTGT
+911 LVAAPANQTGT

-932 VYKANEYTLTST
+932 VYKANEYTLTAT

-1036 YTATALNIS
+1036 YTATALNIP
-1045 GYTLTTTPAN
+1045 G
-1055 EKGVFGASDETVN
+1055 
-1068 YVYKANDYTLTT
+1068 YTLTT

-1133 TYKTTAAIIPGY
+1133 TYKTTAAVIPGY

-1150 PKNDQGTFGASNV
+1150 PKNDQGTFGANNV

-1185 NELKAAEVDAQKYH
+1185 NELKAAEIDAQKYH
-1199 IHDTYTS
+1199 IHDTYTT
-1206 KAAVIPGYSLEKTP
+1206 KAAVIPGYTLEKTP

-1275 KAHLIP
+1275 KARLIP

-1329 ESKVVKTKVVKQT
+1329 ASKVIKTKVVKQT

>member
-1 MLKKIFIAL
+1 
-10 IALVVIINTVSFTAV
+10 
-25 SASTPTWLEQ
+25 
-35 TMNSNEPFIKEIEK
+35 
-49 ETGKTRA
+49 
-56 NITQTDLE
+56 
-64 AITALRVTGAS
+64 
-75 DIPTNIDM
+75 
-83 LTHLTTLEVKNGT
+83 
-96 LSSVSN
+96 
-102 SVGNLKEL
+102 KEL

-123 PMIAFQ
+123 PMIVFQ

-207 FNNGDNLLE
+207 FNNGNNLLE

-416 YTTTAATIPGYSLVA
+416 YTTTAATIPGYSLVS

-467 QELKAPVVDATTY
+467 QELKAP
-480 HYQDTYTTTAAVFPG
+480 
-495 YTLVATP
+495 
-502 TNATGTFGSSNITVH
+502 
-517 YVYQANGYQLTS
+517 
-529 TFKDQQGKTI
+529 
-539 SPDDVDTKTYHVND
+539 
-553 PYTTTAKTIPGYTL
+553 
-567 VTTPTNNQGNFGTS
+567 
-581 DITVDYVYK
+581 
-590 AEDYTLTSTYKDAQG
+590 
-605 KELKQPVVDSKKYH
+605 
-619 IQDNYSTS
+619 
-627 AATIPG
+627 
-633 YTLVST
+633 
-639 PANETGTFHTSDVT
+639 
-653 VNYVYKLT
+653 
-661 DLKLT
+661 
-666 STYKDAQGT
+666 
-675 ELKPPVVDS
+675 
-684 KTYHIQDNYATT
+684 
-696 AAVIP
+696 
-701 GYTLVATPAN
+701 
-711 QSGTFGSTDIQ
+711 
-722 VNYVYQAV
+722 
-730 AYKLTS
+730 
-736 TYKDQQGNDLALPK
+736 
-750 VDSKTYHIQDGY
+750 
-762 TTSDIAI
+762 
-769 PGYTLVA
+769 
-776 APTNQT
+776 
-782 GTFGA
+782 
-787 SDVTVNYVYKA
+787 
-798 NDYTL
+798 
-803 TSTYKDAQG
+803 
-812 KELKT
+812 
-817 PVIDSQKYHINDTY
+817 
-831 TTTGATIPG
+831 
-840 YTLVAAPA
+840 
-848 NQSGTFGAANV
+848 
-859 TVNYVYK
+859 
-866 ADDYTLTS
+866 
-874 TYKDANGKELKAP
+874 
-887 VVDSKTYHTKDNY
+887 
-900 STSAATIPGYT
+900 
-911 LVAAPTNQTGT
+911 
-922 FNTSNVTVNY
+922 
-932 VYKANEYTLTST
+932 
-944 FKNVQGTELK
+944 
-954 PAIVKK
+954 
-960 GFIIK
+960 
-965 DGYATSGV
+965 
-973 TIPGYTLVAT
+973 
-983 PSNKKGTFGASNVT
+983 
-997 VNYVYKANGYAL
+997 
-1009 ITTYKDTQGKDL
+1009 
-1021 KPLAID
+1021 
-1027 TKTYNINDP
+1027 
-1036 YTATALNIS
+1036 
-1045 GYTLTTTPAN
+1045 
-1055 EKGVFGASDETVN
+1055 
-1068 YVYKANDYTLTT
+1068 
-1080 TPANEKGVFGASD
+1080 
-1093 ETVNYVYKANDY
+1093 
-1105 TLTTTYKDAN
+1105 
-1115 GKELQAPKV
+1115 KV

-1133 TYKTTAAIIPGY
+1133 TYKTTAAVIPGY

-1150 PKNDQGTFGASNV
+1150 PKNDQGTFGANNV

-1185 NELKAAEVDAQKYH
+1185 NELKAAEIDAQKYH

-1206 KAAVIPGYSLEKTP
+1206 KAAVIPGYTLEKTP

-1275 KAHLIP
+1275 KARLIP

-1329 ESKVVKTKVVKQT
+1329 ASKVVKTKVVKQT

-1365 LGVFL
+1365 LGVFS

>member
-1 MLKKIFIAL
+1 
-10 IALVVIINTVSFTAV
+10 
-25 SASTPTWLEQ
+25 
-35 TMNSNEPFIKEIEK
+35 MNSNEPFIKEIEK

-64 AITALRVTGAS
+64 AITTLQVSGAS

-83 LTHLTTLEVKNGT
+83 LTHLTKLEVISGT
-96 LSSVSN
+96 ISTVSN

-110 KILVLN
+110 KILNLN

-129 LPKLEELQVSGG
+129 LPKLEELQVNGG

-158 FLGILNNHL
+158 FLTVTNNHL
-167 VKVPDAIF
+167 VKVPTIIFSTNWSNSSTGELDLF
-175 TTNWT
+175 TT
-180 NATGGDLDLMAAGNQ
+180 GNQ
-195 IVTNIPANYISQ
+195 IVTDIPANYVSQ
-207 FNNGDNLLE
+207 FNNGQNMLE
-216 FYDNN
+216 FYDGQF
-221 YQKQDQL
+221 QKQDQL

-416 YTTTAATIPGYSLVA
+416 YTTTAATIPGYSLVS

-539 SPDDVDTKTYHVND
+539 APDDVDTKTYHVND
-553 PYTTTAKTIPGYTL
+553 PYTTTAKNIPGYTL
-567 VTTPTNNQGNFGTS
+567 VTTPANDQGNFGAS

-590 AEDYTLTSTYKDAQG
+590 AEDYTLTSTYKDTQG

-633 YTLVST
+633 YTLVAT

-762 TTSDIAI
+762 TTTDIAI

-911 LVAAPTNQTGT
+911 LVAAPANQTGT

-1021 KPLAID
+1021 KPLAVD

-1036 YTATALNIS
+1036 YTATALNIP
-1045 GYTLTTTPAN
+1045 G
-1055 EKGVFGASDETVN
+1055 
-1068 YVYKANDYTLTT
+1068 YTLTT

-1133 TYKTTAAIIPGY
+1133 TYKTTAAVIPGY

-1150 PKNDQGTFGASNV
+1150 PKNDQGTFGANNV

-1185 NELKAAEVDAQKYH
+1185 NELKAAEIDAQKYH
-1199 IHDTYTS
+1199 IHDTYTT
-1206 KAAVIPGYSLEKTP
+1206 KAAVIPGYTLEKTP

-1275 KAHLIP
+1275 KARLIP

-1286 AAPKNQIGA
+1286 AAPTNQIGA

-1329 ESKVVKTKVVKQT
+1329 ASKVIKTKVVKQT

>member
-1 MLKKIFIAL
+1 
-10 IALVVIINTVSFTAV
+10 
-25 SASTPTWLEQ
+25 
-35 TMNSNEPFIKEIEK
+35 MNNNEPFIKEIEK

-110 KILVLN
+110 EILLLN

-123 PMIAFQ
+123 PMIVFQ

-180 NATGGDLDLMAAGNQ
+180 NSSTGDLDLMAAGNQ

-207 FNNGDNLLE
+207 FNNGNNLLE

-416 YTTTAATIPGYSLVA
+416 YTTTAATIPGYSLVS

-539 SPDDVDTKTYHVND
+539 APDDVDAKTYHVND
-553 PYTTTAKTIPGYTL
+553 PYTTTAKNIPGYTL
-567 VTTPTNNQGNFGTS
+567 VTTPANNQGNFGTS

-590 AEDYTLTSTYKDAQG
+590 AEDYTLTSTYKDANG
-605 KELKQPVVDSKKYH
+605 KELKAPVVDSKKYH

-633 YTLVST
+633 YTLVAT

-711 QSGTFGSTDIQ
+711 QSGTFG
-722 VNYVYQAV
+722 
-730 AYKLTS
+730 
-736 TYKDQQGNDLALPK
+736 
-750 VDSKTYHIQDGY
+750 
-762 TTSDIAI
+762 
-769 PGYTLVA
+769 
-776 APTNQT
+776 
-782 GTFGA
+782 
-787 SDVTVNYVYKA
+787 
-798 NDYTL
+798 
-803 TSTYKDAQG
+803 
-812 KELKT
+812 
-817 PVIDSQKYHINDTY
+817 
-831 TTTGATIPG
+831 
-840 YTLVAAPA
+840 
-848 NQSGTFGAANV
+848 AANV

-874 TYKDANGKELKAP
+874 TYKDVNGKELKAP

-911 LVAAPTNQTGT
+911 LVAAPANQTGT

-932 VYKANEYTLTST
+932 VYKANEYTLTAT

-1036 YTATALNIS
+1036 YTATALNIP

-1055 EKGVFGASDETVN
+1055 EKGVFGASDE
-1068 YVYKANDYTLTT
+1068 K
-1080 TPANEKGVFGASD
+1080 
-1093 ETVNYVYKANDY
+1093 VNYVYKANDY

-1133 TYKTTAAIIPGY
+1133 TYKTTAAVIPGY

-1150 PKNDQGTFGASNV
+1150 PKNDQGTFGANNV

-1177 STFKDAQG
+1177 STFKDTQG

-1206 KAAVIPGYSLEKTP
+1206 KVAVIPGYTLEKTP

-1275 KAHLIP
+1275 KARLIP

-1329 ESKVVKTKVVKQT
+1329 ASKVIKTKVVKQT

>member
-1 MLKKIFIAL
+1 
-10 IALVVIINTVSFTAV
+10 
-25 SASTPTWLEQ
+25 
-35 TMNSNEPFIKEIEK
+35 
-49 ETGKTRA
+49 
-56 NITQTDLE
+56 
-64 AITALRVTGAS
+64 
-75 DIPTNIDM
+75 
-83 LTHLTTLEVKNGT
+83 
-96 LSSVSN
+96 
-102 SVGNLKEL
+102 
-110 KILVLN
+110 
-116 DNNLSTF
+116 
-123 PMIAFQ
+123 
-129 LPKLEELQVSGG
+129 
-141 TIEEIPATITNM
+141 
-153 ASHLK
+153 
-158 FLGILNNHL
+158 
-167 VKVPDAIF
+167 
-175 TTNWT
+175 
-180 NATGGDLDLMAAGNQ
+180 
-195 IVTNIPANYISQ
+195 
-207 FNNGDNLLE
+207 
-216 FYDNN
+216 
-221 YQKQDQL
+221 
-228 TTTPGYTIDVP
+228 
-239 VGTDFNQ
+239 
-246 LTPDKTK
+246 
-253 LALTSGR
+253 
-260 TLLAQHEFEY
+260 
-270 YDDGSSSLIHNG
+270 
-282 VAAAPGQATIFIKS
+282 
-296 KFSTQSNKF
+296 
-305 ARTQVTVNI
+305 
-314 TALNGG
+314 
-320 PITVK
+320 
-325 HEDTKGQELAP
+325 
-336 PVILNG
+336 
-342 KDGDPYTTTQ
+342 
-352 KTFPG
+352 
-357 YTLVATPANQNGTFT
+357 
-372 MNPATVNYVYSAN
+372 
-385 DYKLTSTFK
+385 
-394 DAQGQELKAP
+394 
-404 VVDTKDYHIQDN
+404 
-416 YTTTAATIPGYSLVA
+416 
-431 TPANQNGTFG
+431 
-441 AGNVTVNY
+441 
-449 VYKKDD
+449 
-455 YTLTSTYKDTNG
+455 
-467 QELKAPVVDATTY
+467 
-480 HYQDTYTTTAAVFPG
+480 
-495 YTLVATP
+495 
-502 TNATGTFGSSNITVH
+502 
-517 YVYQANGYQLTS
+517 
-529 TFKDQQGKTI
+529 
-539 SPDDVDTKTYHVND
+539 
-553 PYTTTAKTIPGYTL
+553 
-567 VTTPTNNQGNFGTS
+567 
-581 DITVDYVYK
+581 
-590 AEDYTLTSTYKDAQG
+590 
-605 KELKQPVVDSKKYH
+605 
-619 IQDNYSTS
+619 
-627 AATIPG
+627 
-633 YTLVST
+633 
-639 PANETGTFHTSDVT
+639 
-653 VNYVYKLT
+653 
-661 DLKLT
+661 
-666 STYKDAQGT
+666 
-675 ELKPPVVDS
+675 
-684 KTYHIQDNYATT
+684 
-696 AAVIP
+696 
-701 GYTLVATPAN
+701 
-711 QSGTFGSTDIQ
+711 
-722 VNYVYQAV
+722 
-730 AYKLTS
+730 
-736 TYKDQQGNDLALPK
+736 
-750 VDSKTYHIQDGY
+750 
-762 TTSDIAI
+762 
-769 PGYTLVA
+769 
-776 APTNQT
+776 
-782 GTFGA
+782 
-787 SDVTVNYVYKA
+787 
-798 NDYTL
+798 
-803 TSTYKDAQG
+803 
-812 KELKT
+812 
-817 PVIDSQKYHINDTY
+817 
-831 TTTGATIPG
+831 
-840 YTLVAAPA
+840 
-848 NQSGTFGAANV
+848 
-859 TVNYVYK
+859 
-866 ADDYTLTS
+866 
-874 TYKDANGKELKAP
+874 
-887 VVDSKTYHTKDNY
+887 VDSKTYHTKDNY

-1045 GYTLTTTPAN
+1045 G
-1055 EKGVFGASDETVN
+1055 
-1068 YVYKANDYTLTT
+1068 YTLTT

>member
-207 FNNGDNLLE
+207 FNNGNNLLE

-416 YTTTAATIPGYSLVA
+416 YTTTAATIPGYSLVS

-539 SPDDVDTKTYHVND
+539 APDDVDTKTYHVND
-553 PYTTTAKTIPGYTL
+553 PYTTTAKNIPGYTL
-567 VTTPTNNQGNFGTS
+567 VTTPANDQGNFGTS

-633 YTLVST
+633 YTLVAT

-666 STYKDAQGT
+666 STYKDAQGA
-675 ELKPPVVDS
+675 ELKPPVIDS

-911 LVAAPTNQTGT
+911 LVAAPANQTGT

-965 DGYATSGV
+965 DSYATSGV

-1036 YTATALNIS
+1036 YTATALNIP
-1045 GYTLTTTPAN
+1045 G
-1055 EKGVFGASDETVN
+1055 
-1068 YVYKANDYTLTT
+1068 YTLTT

-1133 TYKTTAAIIPGY
+1133 TYKTTAAVIPGY

-1150 PKNDQGTFGASNV
+1150 PKNDQGTFGANNV

-1185 NELKAAEVDAQKYH
+1185 NEIKAADVDAQKYH

-1206 KAAVIPGYSLEKTP
+1206 KAAVIPGYTLEKTP

-1275 KAHLIP
+1275 KARLIP

-1286 AAPKNQIGA
+1286 AAPTNQIGA

-1329 ESKVVKTKVVKQT
+1329 ASKVIKTKVVKQT

>member
-1 MLKKIFIAL
+1 
-10 IALVVIINTVSFTAV
+10 
-25 SASTPTWLEQ
+25 
-35 TMNSNEPFIKEIEK
+35 MNSNEPFIKEIEK

-123 PMIAFQ
+123 PTIVFQ

-158 FLGILNNHL
+158 FLGIVNNHL

-207 FNNGDNLLE
+207 FNNGNNLLE

-260 TLLAQHEFEY
+260 TILAQHEFEY

-314 TALNGG
+314 AALNGG

-372 MNPATVNYVYSAN
+372 LNPATVNYVYSAN

-404 VVDTKDYHIQDN
+404 VI
-416 YTTTAATIPGYSLVA
+416 
-431 TPANQNGTFG
+431 
-441 AGNVTVNY
+441 
-449 VYKKDD
+449 
-455 YTLTSTYKDTNG
+455 
-467 QELKAPVVDATTY
+467 
-480 HYQDTYTTTAAVFPG
+480 
-495 YTLVATP
+495 
-502 TNATGTFGSSNITVH
+502 
-517 YVYQANGYQLTS
+517 
-529 TFKDQQGKTI
+529 
-539 SPDDVDTKTYHVND
+539 
-553 PYTTTAKTIPGYTL
+553 
-567 VTTPTNNQGNFGTS
+567 
-581 DITVDYVYK
+581 
-590 AEDYTLTSTYKDAQG
+590 
-605 KELKQPVVDSKKYH
+605 
-619 IQDNYSTS
+619 
-627 AATIPG
+627 
-633 YTLVST
+633 
-639 PANETGTFHTSDVT
+639 
-653 VNYVYKLT
+653 
-661 DLKLT
+661 
-666 STYKDAQGT
+666 
-675 ELKPPVVDS
+675 
-684 KTYHIQDNYATT
+684 
-696 AAVIP
+696 
-701 GYTLVATPAN
+701 
-711 QSGTFGSTDIQ
+711 
-722 VNYVYQAV
+722 
-730 AYKLTS
+730 
-736 TYKDQQGNDLALPK
+736 
-750 VDSKTYHIQDGY
+750 
-762 TTSDIAI
+762 
-769 PGYTLVA
+769 
-776 APTNQT
+776 
-782 GTFGA
+782 
-787 SDVTVNYVYKA
+787 
-798 NDYTL
+798 
-803 TSTYKDAQG
+803 
-812 KELKT
+812 
-817 PVIDSQKYHINDTY
+817 
-831 TTTGATIPG
+831 
-840 YTLVAAPA
+840 
-848 NQSGTFGAANV
+848 
-859 TVNYVYK
+859 
-866 ADDYTLTS
+866 
-874 TYKDANGKELKAP
+874 
-887 VVDSKTYHTKDNY
+887 
-900 STSAATIPGYT
+900 
-911 LVAAPTNQTGT
+911 
-922 FNTSNVTVNY
+922 
-932 VYKANEYTLTST
+932 
-944 FKNVQGTELK
+944 
-954 PAIVKK
+954 
-960 GFIIK
+960 
-965 DGYATSGV
+965 
-973 TIPGYTLVAT
+973 
-983 PSNKKGTFGASNVT
+983 
-997 VNYVYKANGYAL
+997 
-1009 ITTYKDTQGKDL
+1009 
-1021 KPLAID
+1021 
-1027 TKTYNINDP
+1027 
-1036 YTATALNIS
+1036 
-1045 GYTLTTTPAN
+1045 
-1055 EKGVFGASDETVN
+1055 
-1068 YVYKANDYTLTT
+1068 
-1080 TPANEKGVFGASD
+1080 
-1093 ETVNYVYKANDY
+1093 
-1105 TLTTTYKDAN
+1105 
-1115 GKELQAPKV
+1115 

-1133 TYKTTAAIIPGY
+1133 TYKTTVAVIPGY

-1150 PKNDQGTFGASNV
+1150 PKNDQGTFGANNV

-1185 NELKAAEVDAQKYH
+1185 NELKATEVDAQKYH

-1206 KAAVIPGYSLEKTP
+1206 KAAVIPGYTLEKTP
-1220 TNETGTFNA
+1220 TNETGTLNA
-1229 SDIQVNYVYKAN
+1229 SDIQ
-1241 DYQLTSTFKDQQ
+1241 
-1253 GNEIALPT
+1253 
-1261 VDAKTYHI
+1261 
-1269 HDAYTT
+1269 
-1275 KAHLIP
+1275 
-1281 GYSLV
+1281 
-1286 AAPKNQIGA
+1286 
-1295 FGTSD
+1295 
-1300 VTVNYVYKK
+1300 VNYVYKK

-1329 ESKVVKTKVVKQT
+1329 ASKVIKTKVVKQT

>member
-10 IALVVIINTVSFTAV
+10 IALVVIINTVSFTSV

-35 TMNSNEPFIKEIEK
+35 TMNNNEPFIKEIET

-75 DIPTNIDM
+75 DIPANIDM
-83 LTHLTTLEVKNGT
+83 LTHLTLLKAVQGT
-96 LSSVSN
+96 ISSVPN

-110 KILVLN
+110 KILNLN
-116 DNNLSTF
+116 TNHLSNF
-123 PMIAFQ
+123 PTIVYQ
-129 LPKLEELQVSGG
+129 LPKLEELQLNDG

-158 FLGILNNHL
+158 FLTVNNNRL
-167 VKVPDAIF
+167 VKVPTIIFSTNWSNSSTGELDLF
-175 TTNWT
+175 TT
-180 NATGGDLDLMAAGNQ
+180 GNQ
-195 IVTNIPANYISQ
+195 IVTDIPANYVSN
-207 FNNGDNLLE
+207 FNNGQNMLE
-216 FYDNN
+216 FYDGQF
-221 YQKQDQL
+221 QKQDQL

-314 TALNGG
+314 AALNGG

-357 YTLVATPANQNGTFT
+357 YTLVATPANQNGAFT
-372 MNPATVNYVYSAN
+372 LNPATVNYVYSAN

-416 YTTTAATIPGYSLVA
+416 YTTTAATIPGYSLVS

-633 YTLVST
+633 YTLVAT

-750 VDSKTYHIQDGY
+750 VDTKTYHIQDGY

-776 APTNQT
+776 APT
-782 GTFGA
+782 
-787 SDVTVNYVYKA
+787 
-798 NDYTL
+798 
-803 TSTYKDAQG
+803 
-812 KELKT
+812 
-817 PVIDSQKYHINDTY
+817 
-831 TTTGATIPG
+831 
-840 YTLVAAPA
+840 

-911 LVAAPTNQTGT
+911 LVAAPANQTGT

-965 DGYATSGV
+965 DGYSTSGV

-1036 YTATALNIS
+1036 YTATALNIP
-1045 GYTLTTTPAN
+1045 G
-1055 EKGVFGASDETVN
+1055 
-1068 YVYKANDYTLTT
+1068 YTLTT

-1133 TYKTTAAIIPGY
+1133 TYKTTAAVIPGY
-1145 TLVAT
+1145 TLVAI
-1150 PKNDQGTFGASNV
+1150 PKNDQGTFGANNV

-1177 STFKDAQG
+1177 ATFKDAQG
-1185 NELKAAEVDAQKYH
+1185 NELKATEVDAQKYH

-1206 KAAVIPGYSLEKTP
+1206 KAAVIPGYTLEKTP

-1269 HDAYTT
+1269 HEAYTT
-1275 KAHLIP
+1275 KARLIP

-1329 ESKVVKTKVVKQT
+1329 ASKVIKTKVVKQT

>member
-35 TMNSNEPFIKEIEK
+35 TMNSNEPFIKAIEQ
-49 ETGKTRA
+49 EAGKTRA

-83 LTHLTTLEVKNGT
+83 LTHLTTLEVKTGT

-116 DNNLSTF
+116 DNHLSTF
-123 PMIAFQ
+123 PMIVFQ

-158 FLGILNNHL
+158 FLGVLNNHL

-195 IVTNIPANYISQ
+195 IVTNIPANYVSQ
-207 FNNGDNLLE
+207 FNNGNNLLE

-372 MNPATVNYVYSAN
+372 LNPATVNYVYSAN

-416 YTTTAATIPGYSLVA
+416 YTTTAATIPGYSLVS

-633 YTLVST
+633 YTLVAT

-911 LVAAPTNQTGT
+911 LVAAPANQTGT

-954 PAIVKK
+954 PAVVKK

-1036 YTATALNIS
+1036 YTATALNIP
-1045 GYTLTTTPAN
+1045 G
-1055 EKGVFGASDETVN
+1055 
-1068 YVYKANDYTLTT
+1068 YTLTT

-1133 TYKTTAAIIPGY
+1133 TYKTTAAVIPGY

-1150 PKNDQGTFGASNV
+1150 PKNDQGTFGANNV

-1185 NELKAAEVDAQKYH
+1185 NELKAAEIDAQKYH
-1199 IHDTYTS
+1199 IHDTYAT
-1206 KAAVIPGYSLEKTP
+1206 KAAVIPGYTLEKTP

-1275 KAHLIP
+1275 KARLIP

-1329 ESKVVKTKVVKQT
+1329 ASKVIKTKVVKQT

>member
-1 MLKKIFIAL
+1 
-10 IALVVIINTVSFTAV
+10 
-25 SASTPTWLEQ
+25 
-35 TMNSNEPFIKEIEK
+35 MNNNEPFIKEIEK

-110 KILVLN
+110 EILLLN

-123 PMIAFQ
+123 PMIVFQ

-180 NATGGDLDLMAAGNQ
+180 NSSTGDLDLMAAGNQ

-207 FNNGDNLLE
+207 FNNGNNLLE

-416 YTTTAATIPGYSLVA
+416 YTTTAATIPGYSLVS

-539 SPDDVDTKTYHVND
+539 APDDVDAKTYHVND
-553 PYTTTAKTIPGYTL
+553 PYTTTAKNIPGYTL
-567 VTTPTNNQGNFGTS
+567 VTTPANNQGNFGTS

-590 AEDYTLTSTYKDAQG
+590 AEDYTLTSTYKDANG
-605 KELKQPVVDSKKYH
+605 KELKAPVVDSKKYH

-633 YTLVST
+633 YTLVAT

-666 STYKDAQGT
+666 STYKDALGT

-711 QSGTFGSTDIQ
+711 QSGTFG
-722 VNYVYQAV
+722 
-730 AYKLTS
+730 
-736 TYKDQQGNDLALPK
+736 
-750 VDSKTYHIQDGY
+750 
-762 TTSDIAI
+762 
-769 PGYTLVA
+769 
-776 APTNQT
+776 
-782 GTFGA
+782 
-787 SDVTVNYVYKA
+787 
-798 NDYTL
+798 
-803 TSTYKDAQG
+803 
-812 KELKT
+812 
-817 PVIDSQKYHINDTY
+817 
-831 TTTGATIPG
+831 
-840 YTLVAAPA
+840 
-848 NQSGTFGAANV
+848 AANV

-874 TYKDANGKELKAP
+874 TYKDVNGKELKAP

-911 LVAAPTNQTGT
+911 LVAAPANQTGT

-932 VYKANEYTLTST
+932 VYKANEYTLTAT

-1036 YTATALNIS
+1036 YTATALNIP
-1045 GYTLTTTPAN
+1045 G
-1055 EKGVFGASDETVN
+1055 
-1068 YVYKANDYTLTT
+1068 YTLTT

-1133 TYKTTAAIIPGY
+1133 TYKTTAAVIPGY

-1150 PKNDQGTFGASNV
+1150 PKNDQGTFGANNV

-1177 STFKDAQG
+1177 STFKDTQG

-1206 KAAVIPGYSLEKTP
+1206 KVAVIPGYTLEKTP

-1275 KAHLIP
+1275 KARLIP

-1329 ESKVVKTKVVKQT
+1329 ASKVIKTKVVKQT

>member
-10 IALVVIINTVSFTAV
+10 IALVVIINTVSFTTV

-123 PMIAFQ
+123 PTIVFQ

-158 FLGILNNHL
+158 FLGIVNNHL

-180 NATGGDLDLMAAGNQ
+180 NATGGDLNLMAAGNQ

-207 FNNGDNLLE
+207 FNNGNNLLE

-260 TLLAQHEFEY
+260 TILAQHEFEY

-314 TALNGG
+314 AALNGG

-357 YTLVATPANQNGTFT
+357 YTLVATPANQNGAFT
-372 MNPATVNYVYSAN
+372 LNPATVNYVYSAN

-394 DAQGQELKAP
+394 DTQGQELKTP

-416 YTTTAATIPGYSLVA
+416 YSTTAATIPGYSLVS

-502 TNATGTFGSSNITVH
+502 TNANGTFGSSNITVH

-529 TFKDQQGKTI
+529 TFKDQQGHTI

-605 KELKQPVVDSKKYH
+605 KELK
-619 IQDNYSTS
+619 
-627 AATIPG
+627 
-633 YTLVST
+633 
-639 PANETGTFHTSDVT
+639 
-653 VNYVYKLT
+653 
-661 DLKLT
+661 
-666 STYKDAQGT
+666 
-675 ELKPPVVDS
+675 PPVVDS
-684 KTYHIQDNYATT
+684 KTYHIQDNYSTT

-911 LVAAPTNQTGT
+911 LVAAPANQTGT

-932 VYKANEYTLTST
+932 VYKANEYTLTAT

-954 PAIVKK
+954 SAIVKK

-1036 YTATALNIS
+1036 YTATALNIP
-1045 GYTLTTTPAN
+1045 G
-1055 EKGVFGASDETVN
+1055 
-1068 YVYKANDYTLTT
+1068 YTLTT

-1133 TYKTTAAIIPGY
+1133 TYKTTAAVIPGY

-1150 PKNDQGTFGASNV
+1150 PKNDQGTFGANNV

-1185 NELKAAEVDAQKYH
+1185 NELKAAEIDAQKYH
-1199 IHDTYTS
+1199 IHDTYTT
-1206 KAAVIPGYSLEKTP
+1206 KAAVIPGYTLEKTP

-1275 KAHLIP
+1275 KARLIP

-1329 ESKVVKTKVVKQT
+1329 ASKVIKTKVVKQT

>member
-35 TMNSNEPFIKEIEK
+35 TMNNNEPFIKEIEK

-110 KILVLN
+110 EILLLN

-123 PMIAFQ
+123 PMIVFQ

-180 NATGGDLDLMAAGNQ
+180 NSSTGDLDLMAAGNQ

-207 FNNGDNLLE
+207 FNNGNNLLE

-416 YTTTAATIPGYSLVA
+416 YTTTAATIPGYSLVS

-539 SPDDVDTKTYHVND
+539 APDDVDAKTYHVND
-553 PYTTTAKTIPGYTL
+553 PYTTTAKNIPGYTL
-567 VTTPTNNQGNFGTS
+567 VTTPANNQGNFGTS

-590 AEDYTLTSTYKDAQG
+590 AEDYTLTSTYKDANG
-605 KELKQPVVDSKKYH
+605 KELKAPVVDSKKYH

-633 YTLVST
+633 YTLVAT

-711 QSGTFGSTDIQ
+711 QSGTFG
-722 VNYVYQAV
+722 
-730 AYKLTS
+730 
-736 TYKDQQGNDLALPK
+736 
-750 VDSKTYHIQDGY
+750 
-762 TTSDIAI
+762 
-769 PGYTLVA
+769 
-776 APTNQT
+776 
-782 GTFGA
+782 
-787 SDVTVNYVYKA
+787 
-798 NDYTL
+798 
-803 TSTYKDAQG
+803 
-812 KELKT
+812 
-817 PVIDSQKYHINDTY
+817 
-831 TTTGATIPG
+831 
-840 YTLVAAPA
+840 
-848 NQSGTFGAANV
+848 AANV

-911 LVAAPTNQTGT
+911 LVAAPANQTGT

-932 VYKANEYTLTST
+932 VYKANEYTLTAT

-1036 YTATALNIS
+1036 YTATALNIP
-1045 GYTLTTTPAN
+1045 G
-1055 EKGVFGASDETVN
+1055 
-1068 YVYKANDYTLTT
+1068 YTLTT

-1133 TYKTTAAIIPGY
+1133 TYKTTAAVIPGY

-1150 PKNDQGTFGASNV
+1150 PKNDQGTFGANNV

-1177 STFKDAQG
+1177 STFKDTQG

-1206 KAAVIPGYSLEKTP
+1206 KAAVIPGYTLEKTP

-1275 KAHLIP
+1275 KARLIP

-1329 ESKVVKTKVVKQT
+1329 ASKVIKTKVVKQT

>member
-1 MLKKIFIAL
+1 
-10 IALVVIINTVSFTAV
+10 
-25 SASTPTWLEQ
+25 
-35 TMNSNEPFIKEIEK
+35 MNSNEPFIKEIEK

-64 AITALRVTGAS
+64 AITTLQVSGAS

-83 LTHLTTLEVKNGT
+83 LTHLTKLEVISGT
-96 LSSVSN
+96 ISTVSN

-110 KILVLN
+110 KILNLN

-123 PMIAFQ
+123 PTIAFQ

-158 FLGILNNHL
+158 FLTVNNNHL
-167 VKVPDAIF
+167 VKVPTIIFSTNWSNSSTGELDLF
-175 TTNWT
+175 TT
-180 NATGGDLDLMAAGNQ
+180 GNQ
-195 IVTNIPANYISQ
+195 IVTDIPANYVSN
-207 FNNGDNLLE
+207 FNNGQNMLE
-216 FYDNN
+216 FYDGQF
-221 YQKQDQL
+221 QKQDQL

-404 VVDTKDYHIQDN
+404 VVDTKDYHIQDK
-416 YTTTAATIPGYSLVA
+416 YTTTAATIPGYSLVS

-502 TNATGTFGSSNITVH
+502 TNATGTFGSSNITVN

-539 SPDDVDTKTYHVND
+539 APDDVDAKTYHVND
-553 PYTTTAKTIPGYTL
+553 PYATTAKTIPGYTL
-567 VTTPTNNQGNFGTS
+567 VTTPANNQGNFGTS

-605 KELKQPVVDSKKYH
+605 KELKAPVVDSKKYH

-627 AATIPG
+627 AAAIPG
-633 YTLVST
+633 YTLVAT

-675 ELKPPVVDS
+675 ELKAPVVDS

-817 PVIDSQKYHINDTY
+817 PVIDSQKYHIRDTY

-859 TVNYVYK
+859 TVNYVYQ

-911 LVAAPTNQTGT
+911 LVAAPANQTGT

-954 PAIVKK
+954 PSIVKK

-965 DGYATSGV
+965 EGYATSGV

-1036 YTATALNIS
+1036 YTATALNIP
-1045 GYTLTTTPAN
+1045 G
-1055 EKGVFGASDETVN
+1055 
-1068 YVYKANDYTLTT
+1068 YTLTT

-1133 TYKTTAAIIPGY
+1133 TYKTTAAVIPGY

-1150 PKNDQGTFGASNV
+1150 PKNDQGAFGANNV

-1177 STFKDAQG
+1177 ATFKDAQG
-1185 NELKAAEVDAQKYH
+1185 NELKAAEIDAQKYH

-1206 KAAVIPGYSLEKTP
+1206 KAAVIPGYTLEKTP

-1275 KAHLIP
+1275 KARLIP

-1329 ESKVVKTKVVKQT
+1329 ASKVIKTKVVKQT

>member
-1 MLKKIFIAL
+1 
-10 IALVVIINTVSFTAV
+10 
-25 SASTPTWLEQ
+25 
-35 TMNSNEPFIKEIEK
+35 MNNNEPFIKEIEH

-64 AITALRVTGAS
+64 AITTLQVRGAS

-83 LTHLTTLEVKNGT
+83 LTHLTKLEVISGT
-96 LSSVSN
+96 ISTVSN

-110 KILVLN
+110 KILNLT

-123 PMIAFQ
+123 PTIVFQ

-180 NATGGDLDLMAAGNQ
+180 NSSTGELDLMAAGNQ
-195 IVTNIPANYISQ
+195 IVTNIPANYVSQ

-372 MNPATVNYVYSAN
+372 LNPATVNYVYSAN

-394 DAQGQELKAP
+394 DTQGQELKAP

-416 YTTTAATIPGYSLVA
+416 YTTTAATIPGYSLVS

-633 YTLVST
+633 YTLVAT

-900 STSAATIPGYT
+900 STTAATIPGYT
-911 LVAAPTNQTGT
+911 LVAAPANQTGT

-932 VYKANEYTLTST
+932 VYKANEYTLTAT

-1036 YTATALNIS
+1036 YTATALNIP
-1045 GYTLTTTPAN
+1045 G
-1055 EKGVFGASDETVN
+1055 
-1068 YVYKANDYTLTT
+1068 YTLTT

-1133 TYKTTAAIIPGY
+1133 TYKTTAAVIPGY
-1145 TLVAT
+1145 TLVAI
-1150 PKNDQGTFGASNV
+1150 PKNDQGTFGANNV

-1177 STFKDAQG
+1177 ATFKDAHG
-1185 NELKAAEVDAQKYH
+1185 NELKATEVDAQKYH

-1206 KAAVIPGYSLEKTP
+1206 KAAVIPGYTLEKTP

-1241 DYQLTSTFKDQQ
+1241 GYQLTSTFKDQQ

-1275 KAHLIP
+1275 KARLIP

-1329 ESKVVKTKVVKQT
+1329 ASKVIKTKVVKQT
-1342 LPKTGDDDAG
+1342 LPKTGDDDAR

>member
-110 KILVLN
+110 EILLLN

-123 PMIAFQ
+123 PMIVFQ

-180 NATGGDLDLMAAGNQ
+180 NSSTGDLDLMAAGNQ

-207 FNNGDNLLE
+207 FNNGNNLLE

-357 YTLVATPANQNGTFT
+357 YTLVATPANQNGAFT

-416 YTTTAATIPGYSLVA
+416 YTTTAATIPGYSLVS

-502 TNATGTFGSSNITVH
+502 TNATGTFGSSNITVQ

-567 VTTPTNNQGNFGTS
+567 VTTPANDQGNFGTS

-633 YTLVST
+633 YTLVAT

-911 LVAAPTNQTGT
+911 LVAAPANQTGT

-1036 YTATALNIS
+1036 YTATALNIP
-1045 GYTLTTTPAN
+1045 G
-1055 EKGVFGASDETVN
+1055 
-1068 YVYKANDYTLTT
+1068 YTLTT

-1133 TYKTTAAIIPGY
+1133 TYKTTAAVIPGY

-1150 PKNDQGTFGASNV
+1150 PKNDQGTFGANNV

-1185 NELKAAEVDAQKYH
+1185 NELKAAEIDAQKYH

-1206 KAAVIPGYSLEKTP
+1206 KAAVIPGYTLEKTP

-1275 KAHLIP
+1275 KARLIP

-1286 AAPKNQIGA
+1286 AAPTNQIGA

-1329 ESKVVKTKVVKQT
+1329 ASKVIKTKVVKQT